1 MRIRDKLDRYLYDKE
16 YKITIKGNL
25 VDIDNYDE
33 IVDFT
38 SSKIVIRCQNVLI
51 ILEGNKLGITK
62 MMDNEVLVEG
72 SVCKISIN

>member
-38 SSKIVIRCQNVLI
+38 SSKIVIKCQNVLI